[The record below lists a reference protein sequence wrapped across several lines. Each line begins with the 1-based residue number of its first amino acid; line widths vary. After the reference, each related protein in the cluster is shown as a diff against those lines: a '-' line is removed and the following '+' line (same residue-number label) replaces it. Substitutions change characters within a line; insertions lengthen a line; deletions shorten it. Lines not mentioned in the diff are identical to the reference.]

1 MSETITLD
9 KAGGAGVHVHN
20 PFPILE
26 LVGLCKSFGQ
36 QLVLENIDLSVR
48 PGELVCVIGPSGSGK
63 STMLRCC
70 NRLEEPSGGQVIIDG
85 IDLMDRNTSIDRMRQ
100 KIGMVFQQFNLYPH
114 YTALGNVALALRLVK
129 KMPRRQAEA
138 LALEALTRVG
148 LAERAGHYPHQLSGG
163 QQQRVGIARAIA
175 LNPMIVLFDEPTSSL
190 DPELVGSVLSVMRE
204 LRESGMTMLV
214 VTHEMEFARAVADR
228 VVFMADGHIVEQ
240 GPPEQI
246 FATPLQERT
255 RAFVERRH

>member
-1 MSETITLD
+1 MHESMSSLSAASTVGTS
-9 KAGGAGVHVHN
+9 N

-26 LVGLCKSFGQ
+26 LIGLRKVFGQ
-36 QLVLENIDLSVR
+36 QVVLESIDLKVR

-70 NRLEEPSGGQVIIDG
+70 NRLEEPSGGQVIVDG
-85 IDLMDRNTSIDRMRQ
+85 TDLMDRRTSIDRMRQ

-114 YTALGNVALALRLVK
+114 YSALGNVALALRLVK
-129 KMPRRQAEA
+129 KMSRAQAELTA
-138 LALEALTRVG
+138 LDALNRVG
-148 LAERAGHYPHQLSGG
+148 LGERAGHYPHQLSGG

-175 LNPMIVLFDEPTSSL
+175 LGPKIVLFDEPTSAL
-190 DPELVGSVLSVMRE
+190 DPELVGSVLEVMRK
-204 LRESGMTMLV
+204 LRQIGMTMLV
-214 VTHEMEFARAVADR
+214 VTHEMAFARAVADR

-246 FATPLQERT
+246 FQSPIQERT
-255 RAFVERRH
+255 RAFVEQRH